1 MLLGLSLGSGYC
13 VECKNA
19 KGGIVKGKYVLIRI
33 EIIRMSKFK
42 PKTVEKSQ
50 LAIGSPAGIKPTLWC
65 RCGVL
70 TMPLISTGIK
80 THLPFTLEI
89 IQVNATKS

>member
-1 MLLGLSLGSGYC
+1 MLFGLSLGSGYC

-19 KGGIVKGKYVLIRI
+19 KGSIVKSKYVLIRM

-50 LAIGSPAGIKPTLWC
+50 SALGHPGGIKPTL
-65 RCGVL
+65 
-70 TMPLISTGIK
+70 
-80 THLPFTLEI
+80 
-89 IQVNATKS
+89 

>member
-19 KGGIVKGKYVLIRI
+19 KGSIVKGKYVLIRM
-33 EIIRMSKFK
+33 EIVRMSKFK

-50 LAIGSPAGIKPTLWC
+50 SAIGSPAGIKPTL
-65 RCGVL
+65 
-70 TMPLISTGIK
+70 
-80 THLPFTLEI
+80 
-89 IQVNATKS
+89 